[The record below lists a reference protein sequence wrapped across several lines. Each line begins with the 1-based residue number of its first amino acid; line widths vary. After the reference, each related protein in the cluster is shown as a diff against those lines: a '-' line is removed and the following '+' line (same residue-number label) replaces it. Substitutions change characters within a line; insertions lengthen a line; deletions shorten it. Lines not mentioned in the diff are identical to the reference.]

1 MVRAPNS
8 RKRTP
13 KGSRS
18 GVPLIVYFKEGQAKK
33 LQDLSSERRVTKTAL
48 VQFAVDKL
56 FAEMSNGQLELP
68 LGIDTAN

>member
-1 MVRAPNS
+1 MVQPAHS
-8 RKRTP
+8 RKRTS

-68 LGIDTAN
+68 LGIDTVN